1 MRTQFHSIRSDSLGR
16 YYTDVLVSQA
26 LVAEL
31 PANSPSTVLDLG
43 CGTGS
48 LSFAASRRWA
58 KTNIVTVDLDRTIA
72 HVLPEKLRESGFT
85 GIHHH
90 LMFDALSPELA
101 TSLGREKTQP
111 DVAVCNPPF
120 LVPKWKKD
128 YSAILEDVGLSSC
141 LPAIAT
147 TDAALVFLAQNL
159 RLLRRG
165 GVLGIIVPDSIVS
178 ADKYRNFRTEL
189 LKRYQIRSATRLSR
203 GSFGGTDALAHILVI
218 ENSTPTSA
226 PIALSLLDKAGART
240 SDLLVEH
247 SQAAHRL
254 DYQFHFAKS
263 AVSQLG
269 VRLGDIATDLRRGSL
284 NSAEAKKASNFVLHT
299 TDLHQGNRGQ
309 WLDFSRRRFKFPE
322 AKSGLV
328 TRAEAG
334 DIVVAR
340 VGRTAH
346 EKVIGI
352 GAGSVV
358 LTDCLYRLRVAPT
371 LQDAVLQALS
381 SPEGRAWLELHAYG
395 VAARQLTKTDLL
407 NLPISIL

>member
-16 YYTDVLVSQA
+16 YYTNVEVSRA
-26 LVAEL
+26 LVADL
-31 PANSPSTVLDLG
+31 PFNSPSTVLDLG

-48 LSFAASRRWA
+48 LSFAASCRWS
-58 KTNIVTVDLDRTIA
+58 KTNIVTVDLDRKIA
-72 HVLPEKLRESGFT
+72 HVLPEKLRESGFA
-85 GIHHH
+85 GGHYHM
-90 LMFDALSPELA
+90 MFDALSLELS
-101 TSLGREKTQP
+101 TSLRREKTQP

-120 LVPKWKKD
+120 LVPKWKKG

-159 RLLRRG
+159 RLLQPG

-178 ADKYRNFRTEL
+178 ADKYRTFRTEL
-189 LKRYQIRSATRLSR
+189 LNRFQIRSATRLSR

-218 ENSTPTSA
+218 ENSAPNGA
-226 PIALSLLDKAGART
+226 PIALSLLDKFGART
-240 SDLLVEH
+240 CGLMVEH

-254 DYQFHFAKS
+254 DYQYHFAES
-263 AVSQLG
+263 TVGQQGS
-269 VRLGDIATDLRRGSL
+269 RLVDIASDLRRGSL
-284 NSAEAKKASNFVLHT
+284 NSAEAKDASYFVLHT
-299 TDLHQGNRGQ
+299 TDLEQDNRGQ
-309 WLDFSRRRFKFPE
+309 WLDFSGRRFQFPV

-346 EKVIGI
+346 DKVIGI

-358 LTDCLYRLRVAPT
+358 LTDCLYRLRVAHSM
-371 LQDAVLQALS
+371 QDAVLRALS

-395 VAARQLTKTDLL
+395 VAARQLTKSDLL
-407 NLPISIL
+407 NLPLNIL

>member
-1 MRTQFHSIRSDSLGR
+1 MRTQLHSIHSDSLGR
-16 YYTDVLVSQA
+16 YYTNAVVSQA
-26 LVAEL
+26 LVADL
-31 PANSPSTVLDLG
+31 PSNSPSTVLDLG

-72 HVLPEKLRESGFT
+72 QVLPDKLRESGFA
-85 GIHHH
+85 GAHYH

-101 TSLGREKTQP
+101 TSLRREKAQP

-120 LVPKWKKD
+120 LVPKWKKG

-159 RLLRRG
+159 RLLQPG
-165 GVLGIIVPDSIVS
+165 GILGIIVPDSIVS

-189 LKRYQIRSATRLSR
+189 LSRYQIRSAIRLSR

-218 ENSTPTSA
+218 ENSAPNDA
-226 PIALSLLDKAGART
+226 PIALSSLDKSGAKT
-240 SDLLVEH
+240 SCMVVKH

-254 DYQFHFAKS
+254 DYQYHFAEATSK
-263 AVSQLG
+263 QQG
-269 VRLGDIATDLRRGSL
+269 GRLSDIAVDLRRGSL
-284 NSAEAKKASNFVLHT
+284 NSAEAKDASHFVLHT
-299 TDLHQGNRGQ
+299 TDVDPGNRGQ
-309 WLDFSRRRFKFPE
+309 WLDFSGRRFRFPVT
-322 AKSGLV
+322 KSGPV

-334 DIVVAR
+334 DIIVAR

-346 EKVIGI
+346 DKVIGI

-358 LTDCLYRLRVAPT
+358 LTDCLYRLRVAPSK
-371 LQDAVLQALS
+371 QDAVLRALS

-395 VAARQLTKTDLL
+395 VAARQLTKSDLL
-407 NLPISIL
+407 NLPLSIL